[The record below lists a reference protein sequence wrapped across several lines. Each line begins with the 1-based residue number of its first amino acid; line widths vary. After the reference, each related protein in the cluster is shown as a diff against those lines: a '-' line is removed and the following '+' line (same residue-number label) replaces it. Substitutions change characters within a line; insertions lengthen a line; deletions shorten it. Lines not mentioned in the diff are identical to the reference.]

1 MQGFFIMR
9 TAQVEKSRKT
19 TIQPTSLSWIDN
31 PCVQKL
37 LDVMVAI
44 IAEEYIQIAKKNPD
58 VFSKN
63 GGKK

>member
-1 MQGFFIMR
+1 MR

-31 PCVQKL
+31 PSVQEL
-37 LDVMVAI
+37 LDVVISIMAD
-44 IAEEYIQIAKKNPD
+44 EYIQIAKKNPD
-58 VFSKN
+58 IFSSN